1 MFARGNW
8 AVFGVNKASLKKFRK
23 NLNSDLVM
31 LDLSQLGASI
41 KAKYLNQQ
49 SFGINPFGVPRK
61 DEKLNGGFSTDL
73 LVKYF
78 GEPSD
83 VRQLF
88 DDSEIETLSVA
99 FGRAEEF
106 ELPDPGV
113 AGIESHYY
121 GFWFV
126 INDQEDVT
134 DPASKKEG
142 LSYSDMEKPFK
153 FLNKDEKKAVE
164 QQVKTLAVPARKQF
178 PVLVDFA
185 DERVYVESSSKDDVL
200 AVQEL
205 LIKLG
210 ADVFALAWQ
219 FDGYD
224 WTSRF
229 INKVNNE
236 TKFEKEMAERADELS
251 RFLPEEVATLDDKM
265 MESIVSTFFAL
276 SELETG
282 DWCGLTTPARVRL
295 YPTTDPATVANV
307 STAFS
312 LLRVTDKASVA
323 SAALIFQSLDSKII
337 KKTDEEKQFRKD
349 LFTIDIND
357 NVNLSDAGA
366 AMLRGFD
373 MPQFKKDI
381 KAALKAQEAALSI
394 GEYWKNWLQSMRE
407 AVYKFTDNVTE
418 TLQIDKSKYGMKPYA
433 SDEQKAETVEVE

>member
-1 MFARGNW
+1 MFGRGNW
-8 AVFGVNKASLKKFRK
+8 AVFGVTKASLKKFRK
-23 NLNSDLVM
+23 NLNSDVVM
-31 LDLSQLGASI
+31 LDLSQFGAAI

-49 SFGINPFGVPRK
+49 SFGINPFAEPRK
-61 DEKLNGGFSTDL
+61 DEKPVSFGIDP

-78 GEPSD
+78 NEPGD

-88 DDSEIETLSVA
+88 DDTEIETLSVA

-106 ELPDPGV
+106 ELPDPNAKGV
-113 AGIESHYY
+113 EGSYY
-121 GFWFV
+121 AFWFV

-142 LSYSDMEKPFK
+142 LAYSDMEKPFK

-178 PVLVDFA
+178 PVIVDFS

-224 WTSRF
+224 WTTRF
-229 INKVNNE
+229 INMVNDE

-251 RFLPEEVATLDDKM
+251 RFLPEEVSKLDDKM
-265 MESIVSTFFAL
+265 MESIVSTFFAIA
-276 SELETG
+276 ELETG
-282 DWCGLTTPARVRL
+282 QWCGLTTPARIRL

-312 LLRVTDKASVA
+312 LLRVTDKPSVA
-323 SAALIFQSLDSKII
+323 SASLIFQSLDSKIV
-337 KKTDEEKQFRKD
+337 KKTDEEKQFRNN

-373 MPQFKKDI
+373 LPQFKKEI
-381 KAALKAQEAALSI
+381 KAAIKAQQTTLSI
-394 GEYWKNWLQSMRE
+394 AEYWKNWLEGLRGAIYMF
-407 AVYKFTDNVTE
+407 VDNVTE
-418 TLQIDKSKYGMKPYA
+418 TLGIDKSKYGMKPYA